1 MNDDALTPAEGSL
14 GGAEP
19 GLIGVDDAHAHRAM
33 GERLSALERRLGVQA
48 SRIVPA
54 WQRSTRGEHRWP
66 AALAVLAAIVLQLVL
81 PADLALRP
89 KWLLPAIEAILFLV
103 LLLASPTRINRESKV
118 LRALGLL
125 LVLVVGGANAISAVF
140 LGYRIVTGESD
151 APVLLLNGAAV
162 WLTNVIVFALWY
174 WEADRGGPA
183 ARANGRRPYPDFL
196 FAEMTVPQLVPTDWE
211 PTFVDYFFLSFTNAT
226 AFSPTDT
233 IPLTSW
239 AKLTMTAQATVSL
252 VTVALVVSRAVNI
265 LG

>member
-1 MNDDALTPAEGSL
+1 MSDQVRSEGDGGL
-14 GGAEP
+14 GA
-19 GLIGVDDAHAHRAM
+19 VDEAHAHHAL
-33 GERLSALERRLGVQA
+33 GERLSALEHRLGA
-48 SRIVPA
+48 AGIVPA
-54 WQRSTRGEHRWP
+54 WQRRTRGEHRWP
-66 AALAVLAAIVLQLVL
+66 AALAVLAAIALQFVL
-81 PADLALRP
+81 PAELALQPR
-89 KWLLPAIEAILFLV
+89 WLLPAVEIVLFVVLV
-103 LLLASPTRINRESKV
+103 AASPTRINRESRV
-118 LRALGLL
+118 LRTLGLL
-125 LVLVVGGANAISAVF
+125 LVLAVGAANAISAGL
-140 LGYRIVTGESD
+140 LGYRIVTGETD
-151 APVLLLNGAAV
+151 APVLLLHGATV
-162 WLTNVIVFALWY
+162 WFTNVIVFALWY

>member
-1 MNDDALTPAEGSL
+1 MSDEAPHEADRDRGTAREVHTHHALS
-14 GGAEP
+14 
-19 GLIGVDDAHAHRAM
+19 
-33 GERLSALERRLGVQA
+33 ERLSALEHRLGA

-54 WQRSTRGEHRWP
+54 WQRRTRGEHRWP
-66 AALAVLAAIVLQLVL
+66 AALAVLAAIALQFVL

-89 KWLLPAIEAILFLV
+89 RWLLPAVEIVLFVV
-103 LLLASPTRINRESKV
+103 LALASPTRINRESRV
-118 LRALGLL
+118 LRTLGLL
-125 LVLVVGGANAISAVF
+125 LVLAVGAANAISAGL
-140 LGYRIVTGESD
+140 LGYRIVTGETD
-151 APVLLLNGAAV
+151 APVLCVKGATG
-162 WLTNVIVFALWY
+162 WFTNVVGFALWY

-183 ARANGRRPYPDFL
+183 ARANGRRPFPDFL

-211 PTFVDYFFLSFTNAT
+211 PTFVDYFFLLFTNAT

-239 AKLTMTAQATVSL
+239 AKLTMAAQATVSL